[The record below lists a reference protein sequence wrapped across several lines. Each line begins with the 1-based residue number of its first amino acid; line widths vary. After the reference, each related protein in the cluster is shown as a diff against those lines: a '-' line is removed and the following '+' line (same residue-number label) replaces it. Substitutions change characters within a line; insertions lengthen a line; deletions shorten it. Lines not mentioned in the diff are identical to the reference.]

1 MCKVYIFEY
10 AEFNLLSTCTTFTL
24 FFLLS
29 ILKSEM
35 MLFLLIPVYIY
46 SVYSIIIKNL
56 FIIFSFLY
64 LYVEYIS
71 LNLYRKKILNL
82 NHNNSV
88 MVF

>member
-29 ILKSEM
+29 ILKSEI

-46 SVYSIIIKNL
+46 SVYSIIIKNP

>member
-29 ILKSEM
+29 ILKSEI
-35 MLFLLIPVYIY
+35 MLFLLISVYIY